1 MNALIHYAIS
11 HVRLTGAALVFLLL
25 AGITAYLAIPKE
37 AEPDVQIPIVY
48 VSVTQRGISPEDAER
63 LILRPLETQ
72 LKSVANV
79 KEMRAAAYE
88 GGGYVLLEFQPGFD
102 SRRAIADVRAKVDD
116 AKRDL
121 PRDAD
126 EPKVTEVN
134 LSLFPVIIVA
144 MKGDVPE
151 QTMVRLARQLKTGIE
166 QVPGVLAAELRGARD
181 EVVEIIVEPTLLAA
195 YNVSLDDLV
204 RVIGAGNTL
213 VAAGA
218 MESASG
224 RFSVKVPSLI
234 EKPED
239 ILKLPVLA
247 SGGAVVRL
255 GDVAEVRPTFKD
267 AVTITRVDGKP
278 AITIEVSKRAGA
290 NLIDTVD
297 GVKIALERARP
308 LLPATVELTTT
319 QDRSQNI
326 RQMLGDLQNSV
337 ISGVLLVAIV
347 ILATL
352 GFRASFL
359 VGMAVPF
366 SFLAGILALSLFG
379 LTVNIVVLFSLI
391 LAVGELVDDAI
402 IVTEFAE
409 RRMAEGI
416 PPKEAYALA
425 ASRMTGPVIAATTT
439 RVAAFSPL
447 LFWPGIVGEFMKYL
461 PITLIA
467 TLAASLIYAL
477 FFVPALGALIGR
489 PAPQRDGDALARKGL
504 YMRSVALALRRPGAT
519 ILLAIAMLIAIP
531 MIHAKVGK
539 GVEFFPDVEP
549 DYALVQVRARGNLS
563 LAEKDQVARLVEQR
577 LLDMR
582 EVETVYTRV
591 GDQGRGGNNEFSPD
605 TIGVVQFE
613 FVDWQK
619 RRKASE
625 IMAEIRARTADIAG
639 VEIAVTKPK
648 AGPPTGKPIQIELTG
663 LDPERLEPAA
673 KKVAAMLGARE
684 DIKDLD
690 DGLPL
695 PGIDWTLRLD
705 RGEAAKVGAA
715 AGTVGTA
722 VQLVT
727 NGVKLTEYRPVT
739 TDKSVDVLLRYP
751 ESRRSLDQ
759 LDDML
764 VNTPVGPVPIG
775 TLVARE
781 ATRSVGILNRVNANR
796 VVNLSAN
803 LAEGVPSAKVQA
815 EVTEALRALDLGPGV
830 FFRLKGED
838 EERAKASAFLTKA
851 FGAALFLIFAVLLA
865 QFNSFTS
872 VGLILS
878 SVVLALI
885 GVFIGLIVMDQPF
898 GVVMT
903 GLGIISLAGVI
914 VNNNIVLLD
923 TYDGLRKAG
932 SPAREAILRT
942 CAERARPVVMTA
954 ASSVLGV
961 APIAFGVNIEFI
973 ARDVTIGAPATQ
985 WWVQLSTAMLFGLS
999 FATILTLIVTP
1010 AALQLVANLSDWR
1023 ARRRARGMSTM
1034 RADEVPSPPA
1044 DRANIDA
1051 IGRLEPRQAAE

>member
-1 MNALIHYAIS
+1 MNGLIHYSIA
-11 HVRLTGAALVFLLL
+11 HARLTIAAMVFLLV
-25 AGITAYLAIPKE
+25 AGVSAYLSIPKE
-37 AEPDVQIPIVY
+37 AEPDVQVPIVY

-79 KEMRAAAYE
+79 KEMRASAFE
-88 GGGYVLLEFQPGFD
+88 GGGFVLLEFQPGFD

-126 EPKVTEVN
+126 EPKVVEVN

-144 MKGDVPE
+144 MKGEVPE
-151 QTMVRLARQLKTGIE
+151 QTMVRLARQLRTAIE
-166 QVPGVLAAELRGARD
+166 QVPGVLSAELKGARD

-195 YNVSLDDLV
+195 YGVSLDDLIRIV
-204 RVIGAGNTL
+204 SGSNTL
-213 VAAGA
+213 IAAGSL
-218 MESASG
+218 ENQSG
-224 RFSVKVPSLI
+224 RFAIKVPSLI
-234 EKPED
+234 ERPQD
-239 ILKLPVLA
+239 ILDLPVLA
-247 SGGAVVRL
+247 NAGAVVRL

-267 AVTITRVDGKP
+267 ATTITRVDGKP
-278 AITIEVSKRAGA
+278 AITIEVAKRAGA

-297 GVKIALERARP
+297 GVKYVLEKARP
-308 LLPATVELTTT
+308 LLPATIELSTT
-319 QDRSQNI
+319 QDRSITI
-326 RQMLGDLQNSV
+326 RTMLGDLQNSV

-352 GFRASFL
+352 GFRASLL
-359 VGMAVPF
+359 VGLAVPF
-366 SFLAGILALSLFG
+366 SFLAGILALQLSG

-409 RRMAEGI
+409 RRMAEGVA
-416 PPKEAYALA
+416 PKEAYALA

-461 PITLIA
+461 PLTLIA
-467 TLAASLIYAL
+467 TLAASLVYAL
-477 FFVPALGALIGR
+477 FFVPAIGALIGKSGT
-489 PAPQRDGDALARKGL
+489 PEDGAALSRRGP
-504 YMRSVALALRRPGAT
+504 YMRAVSLALDHPGKT
-519 ILLAIAMLIAIP
+519 ILLTIAMLIAIP

-539 GVEFFPDVEP
+539 GVEFFPEVEP

-563 LAEKDQVARLVEQR
+563 LTEKDRIVRQVEQR
-577 LLDMR
+577 LLGMS
-582 EVETVYTRV
+582 EIQTVYTRL
-591 GDQGRGGNNEFSPD
+591 GEMARGGNDELSPD
-605 TIGVVQFE
+605 TIGLMQFE
-613 FVDWQK
+613 LIDWQK
-619 RRKASE
+619 RRKATE
-625 IMAEIRARTADIAG
+625 IMEDIRQKTADIPG
-639 VEIAVTKPK
+639 IEIAVTKPK
-648 AGPPTGKPIQIELTG
+648 AGPPTGKPIQIELSAFDPAL
-663 LDPERLEPAA
+663 LDGAA
-673 KKVAAMLGARE
+673 KKVAAMLSARP
-684 DIKDLD
+684 DITDLD
-690 DGLPL
+690 TGLPL

-705 RGEAAKVGAA
+705 RGEAAKVGAG

-727 NGVKLTEYRPVT
+727 NGVKLTEYRPAT
-739 TDKSVDVLLRYP
+739 ADKSVDVLLRFP
-751 ESRRSLDQ
+751 PGRRSLDQ
-759 LDDML
+759 LDEML
-764 VNTPVGPVPIG
+764 VNTPAGPVPIG
-775 TLVARE
+775 TLVKRE
-781 ATRSVGILNRVNANR
+781 ATRSVGTLNRVNATR
-796 VVNLSAN
+796 VINLSAN
-803 LAEGVPSAKVQA
+803 LAAGAQSAEVQK
-815 EVTEALRALDLGPGV
+815 EVTEALGKLQLGDGV

-838 EERAKASAFLTKA
+838 EERAKASAFLSKA
-851 FGAALFLIFAVLLA
+851 FGAALFMIFAILLA

-914 VNNNIVLLD
+914 VNNNIVLID
-923 TYDGLRKAG
+923 TYDMLRREGMA
-932 SPAREAILRT
+932 AREAILRT

-961 APIAFGVNIEFI
+961 APIAFGINIDFI
-973 ARDVTIGAPATQ
+973 LRDVSIGAPATQ

-999 FATILTLIVTP
+999 FATVLTLIVTP
-1010 AALQLVANLSDWR
+1010 AALQLVANGAAWR
-1023 ARRRARGMSTM
+1023 ERRRAR
-1034 RADEVPSPPA
+1034 RLAPA
-1044 DRANIDA
+1044 
-1051 IGRLEPRQAAE
+1051 AA

>member
-1 MNALIHYAIS
+1 MTALIGYAIS
-11 HVRLTGAALVFLLL
+11 HVRLTAAALVFLLL
-25 AGITAYLAIPKE
+25 AGVTAYFGIPKE

-72 LKSVANV
+72 LKSVSNV

-134 LSLFPVIIVA
+134 VSLFPVIIVA

-151 QTMVRLARQLKTGIE
+151 QTMVRLARQLRTAIE
-166 QVPGVLAAELRGARD
+166 QVPGVLAADLKGARD

-204 RVIGAGNTL
+204 RVVSAGNTL
-213 VAAGA
+213 IAAGA
-218 MESASG
+218 IESASG
-224 RFSVKVPSLI
+224 RFSVKVPSLL

-239 ILKLPVLA
+239 ILQLPVLA
-247 SGGAVVRL
+247 TGGAVVRL

-267 AVTITRVDGKP
+267 AVSITRVDGKP
-278 AITIEVSKRAGA
+278 AVTIEVSKRVGA

-297 GVKIALERARP
+297 GVKTALERARP
-308 LLPATVELTTT
+308 LLPPTIELTTT
-319 QDRSQNI
+319 QDRSTNI

-352 GFRASFL
+352 GFRAAFL
-359 VGMAVPF
+359 VGLAVPF
-366 SFLAGILALSLFG
+366 SFLAGILVLSVAG

-416 PPKEAYALA
+416 APREAYALA
-425 ASRMTGPVIAATTT
+425 ASRMTVPVIAATTT

-467 TLAASLIYAL
+467 TLAASLVYAL
-477 FFVPALGALIGR
+477 LFVPAFGAMIGR
-489 PAPQRDGDALARKGL
+489 SGTPDEGDALSRKGL
-504 YMRSVALALRRPGAT
+504 YMRTIRLALRFPGLT
-519 ILLAIAMLIAIP
+519 ILLAIAMLVAIP

-563 LAEKDQVARLVEQR
+563 LAEKDRLVKRVEQR

-591 GDQGRGGNNEFSPD
+591 GEMQRGGNNEVSPD
-605 TIGVVQFE
+605 TVGIIQFE

-619 RRKASE
+619 RRKASA
-625 IMAEIRARTADIAG
+625 IMEDIRARTADIPG
-639 VEIAVTKPK
+639 VEIAVTKPR

-673 KKVAAMLGARE
+673 RKVAAMLAARR
-684 DIKDLD
+684 DLKDLD

-695 PGIDWTLRLD
+695 PGIDWTLRLN

-715 AGTVGTA
+715 AGTIGTA

-739 TDKSVDVLLRYP
+739 ADKSVDVLLRFP
-751 ESRRSLDQ
+751 ENRRSLDQ

-775 TLVARE
+775 TLVSRE
-781 ATRSVGILNRVNANR
+781 ATRSVGTLNRINANR
-796 VVNLSAN
+796 VITLSAN
-803 LAEGVPSAKVQA
+803 VAEGVPTALVQKEVQA
-815 EVTEALRALDLGPGV
+815 ELGRLDLGAGV

-838 EERAKASAFLTKA
+838 EERAKASAFLSKA
-851 FGAALFLIFAVLLA
+851 FGAAIFLIFAVLLA

-903 GLGIISLAGVI
+903 GLGVISLAGVI
-914 VNNNIVLLD
+914 VNNNIVLID
-923 TYDGLRKAG
+923 TYDILRREGVA
-932 SPAREAILRT
+932 AQEAILRT

-961 APIAFGVNIEFI
+961 APIAFGVNIEFA
-973 ARDVTIGAPATQ
+973 AREVTIGAPATQ

-1010 AALQLVANLSDWR
+1010 AALQLVANLSGWR
-1023 ARRRARGMSTM
+1023 AARRDRRRAR
-1034 RADEVPSPPA
+1034 RAGGRPQPA
-1044 DRANIDA
+1044 
-1051 IGRLEPRQAAE
+1051 E

>member
-1 MNALIHYAIS
+1 MSGLIDYAIS
-11 HVRLTGAALVFLLL
+11 HVRLTAAAMVFLLL
-25 AGITAYLAIPKE
+25 AGISAYIGIPKE
-37 AEPDVQIPIVY
+37 AEPDVKIPIVY

-72 LKSVANV
+72 LKTVANV
-79 KEMRAAAYE
+79 KEMRSAAFE
-88 GGGYVLLEFQPGFD
+88 GGGYVLLEFQAGFNAA
-102 SRRAIADVRAKVDD
+102 RAIADVRAKVDD
-116 AKRDL
+116 SKRDL

-144 MKGDVPE
+144 LKGDAPE
-151 QTMVRLARQLKTGIE
+151 QTMVRLARQLRTAIE
-166 QVPGVLAAELRGARD
+166 QVPGVLAAELKGARD

-195 YNVSLDDLV
+195 YGVSLDDLI
-204 RVIGAGNTL
+204 RVVGAGNTL
-213 VAAGA
+213 IAAGA
-218 MESASG
+218 LEGASG

-234 EKPED
+234 ERPED
-239 ILKLPVLA
+239 ILQLPVLA

-267 AVTITRVDGKP
+267 AISITRVDGRP

-297 GVKIALERARP
+297 GVKFVLEKARP

-319 QDRSQNI
+319 QDRSVHI
-326 RQMLGDLQNSV
+326 RDMLSDLQNSV

-366 SFLAGILALSLFG
+366 SFLAGILVLSLFG

-416 PPKEAYALA
+416 APREAYALA

-467 TLAASLIYAL
+467 TLAASLVYAL

-489 PAPQRDGDALARKGL
+489 SDVPEDGDALSRRGL
-504 YMRSVALALRRPGAT
+504 YMRSVTWALDRPVIT
-519 ILLAIAMLIAIP
+519 ILLSVAMLIAIP
-531 MIHAKVGK
+531 MIHARVGK

-563 LAEKDQVARLVEQR
+563 LQEKDRLVRRVEQR
-577 LLDMR
+577 LIEMP
-582 EVETVYTRV
+582 EVGTVYARI
-591 GDQGRGGNNEFSPD
+591 GEQPRGGNNEVSAD
-605 TIGVVQFE
+605 TVGVIQFE
-613 FVDWQK
+613 FVDWK
-619 RRKASE
+619 RRRTASV
-625 IMAEIRARTADIAG
+625 IMSDIRERMADIAG
-639 VEIAVTKPK
+639 VEIAVTKPR

-663 LDPERLEPAA
+663 LDPEKLEPAA
-673 KKVAAMLGARE
+673 RKVTAMLAARPE
-684 DIKDLD
+684 LKDID

-739 TDKSVDVLLRYP
+739 SDKSVDVLLRFP
-751 ESRRSLDQ
+751 QDKRSLDQ

-775 TLVARE
+775 TLVTRE

-796 VVNLSAN
+796 VINVSAN
-803 LAEGVPSAKVQA
+803 VAEGVPTAQVQA
-815 EVTEALRALDLGPGV
+815 EVTAALRALDLGQGIY
-830 FFRLKGED
+830 FRLKGED
-838 EERAKASAFLTKA
+838 EEREKASAFLSKA
-851 FGAALFLIFAVLLA
+851 FGAAIFLIFAVLLA

-878 SVVLALI
+878 SVALALI

-914 VNNNIVLLD
+914 VNNNIVLID
-923 TYDGLRKAG
+923 TYDLLRKEGMA
-932 SPAREAILRT
+932 AREAILKT

-961 APIAFGVNIEFI
+961 APIAFGVNIEFA
-973 ARDVTIGAPATQ
+973 AREITVGAPATQ

-1010 AALQLVANLSDWR
+1010 AALQAIANLAAWK
-1023 ARRRARGMSTM
+1023 ARRRARKAG
-1034 RADEVPSPPA
+1034 APA
-1044 DRANIDA
+1044 
-1051 IGRLEPRQAAE
+1051 LAE